1 MKKFA
6 LAIHGGAGTLLKS
19 QTNPEKELAYT
30 EALSNAL
37 ADGQRIL
44 AKGGSAIDAVEA
56 AVISMED
63 CELFN
68 AGKGAVFTNKEKHE
82 LEASIMCGR
91 TGEAGAVAAVS
102 KVKNPV
108 ALCKVILSDDRFV
121 YLMGRGAEE
130 YAVEKGL
137 EIVQS
142 KYFNTQFRREQL
154 YEVIASGAEGVLD
167 HDGDKKFGTVGA
179 VALDMHGNLAAATST
194 GGLTNKKYGRI
205 GDSSL
210 IGSGCFADNET
221 CAISATGYGEYFIRK
236 VTAHEIS
243 SIVKYQGL
251 SLQQAADAVVFDQ
264 LKPIGGEGGVIGV
277 DAQGNVVFSFNS
289 EGMYRGWVD
298 SEHNGI
304 HTAIYKD

>member
-19 QTNPEKELAYT
+19 QTNSEKELAYT
-30 EALSNAL
+30 KALNHSL
-37 ADGQRIL
+37 TEGQRIL
-44 AKGGSAIDAVEA
+44 QKGGSAIEAVEA

-63 CELFN
+63 CEYFN

-91 TGEAGAVAAVS
+91 TGDAGAVAAIS

-108 ALCKVILSDDRFV
+108 VLCRTILSDHRFV

-137 EIVQS
+137 EIVNS
-142 KYFNTQFRREQL
+142 KYFNTDYRREQL
-154 YEVIASGAEGVLD
+154 YEVIAGGGEAVLD
-167 HDGDKKFGTVGA
+167 HDGEKKYGTVGA
-179 VALDMHGNLAAATST
+179 VALDMYGDLAAATST

-210 IGSGCFADNET
+210 IGAGCFADNDT

-243 SIVKYQGL
+243 AIVKYKGL
-251 SLQQAADAVVFDQ
+251 SLQEAADIVVFDQ
-264 LKPIGGEGGVIGV
+264 LKPIGGEGGIIGV
-277 DAQGNVVFSFNS
+277 DKRGNIVFSFNS
-289 EGMYRGWVD
+289 DGMYRGWTD
-298 SEHNGI
+298 SESNEM

>member
-19 QTNPEKELAYT
+19 QINLEKERQYT
-30 EALSNAL
+30 EALEHAL
-37 ADGQRIL
+37 DQGHQVLIR
-44 AKGGSAIDAVEA
+44 GGSAVDAVEC
-56 AVISMED
+56 AVISLED

-68 AGKGAVFTNKEKHE
+68 AGKGSVFTNKETHE
-82 LEASIMCGR
+82 LEASIMCGK
-91 TGEAGAVAAVS
+91 TGEAGAVAALS
-102 KVKNPV
+102 KVKNPI
-108 ALCKVILSDDRFV
+108 ALCKSILYDTRFV

-137 EIVQS
+137 EIVHS
-142 KYFNTQFRREQL
+142 KYFNTEFRRNQL
-154 YEVIASGAEGVLD
+154 HEVIVSGGEGVLD

-179 VALDMHGNLAAATST
+179 VALDMQGNLAAATST

-251 SLQQAADAVVFDQ
+251 SLQQAADVVVFDQ

-277 DAQGNVVFSFNS
+277 DAKGNIIFSFNS
-289 EGMYRGWVD
+289 EGMYRGWIDSDVD
-298 SEHNGI
+298 VLQ
-304 HTAIYKD
+304 TAIYRN

>member
-19 QTNPEKELAYT
+19 HTNSEKELAYNQ
-30 EALSNAL
+30 ALSNAL
-37 ADGQRIL
+37 ADGQYIL
-44 AKGGSAIDAVEA
+44 AKGGTAIDAVEA

-63 CELFN
+63 CDLFN

-102 KVKNPV
+102 KVKNPIS
-108 ALCKVILSDDRFV
+108 LCKAVLIDDRFV
-121 YLMGRGAEE
+121 YLMSRGAEE

-137 EIVQS
+137 KIVPS
-142 KYFNTQFRREQL
+142 KYFDTEFRRLQL
-154 YEVIASGAEGVLD
+154 HEVIASGGEAVLD

-179 VALDMHGNLAAATST
+179 VALDMHGDLAAATST
-194 GGLTNKKYGRI
+194 GGLTNKKYGRV
-205 GDSSL
+205 GDSSM
-210 IGSGCFADNET
+210 IGAGCFADNKT

-251 SLQQAADAVVFDQ
+251 TLQQAADTVVFDQ
-264 LKPIGGEGGVIGV
+264 LKPIGGEGGVIGI
-277 DAQGNVVFSFNS
+277 DAIGNIVFSFNS
-289 EGMYRGWVD
+289 EGMYRGSVD
-298 SEHNGI
+298 SSSDII